1 MLFKVLD
8 NIFMQNKHVHYMD
21 MQIKQMNSYSEDQ
34 KSINI
39 S

>member
-1 MLFKVLD
+1 
-8 NIFMQNKHVHYMD
+8 MQNKHVHYMD
-21 MQIKQMNSYSEDQ
+21 MQIQQMNSYSEGQ